1 MEVKNIK
8 ISELKEHPKNPRVH
22 PDSALSKLVRSIKE
36 FGWTNPVLASKD
48 GYILAGHARFKAA
61 KMAGMEEVP
70 VIFLDLEG
78 DKADAYLIAD
88 NKIQEETAWDEPLL
102 KELID
107 SLDKEMFDVSLTGF
121 DAAEIDEL
129 FGKSGDKEVKEDDFD
144 ADKAIDEISNPV
156 TRYGDIWLLGKHRL
170 MCGDSTLLQDV
181 LTLMDGKKANT
192 CVTDPPYNVDYTG
205 ATKDALKIKNDRLED
220 GKFYEFLLSAF
231 KNVFEVLD
239 NGGAFYV
246 FHADTE
252 GLNFRKAF
260 KDAGFHLANV
270 CIWVKQSMVLG
281 RSDYQW
287 QHEPVLYGWK
297 PTGSHKWYSD
307 RKQTTIWNFDRPA
320 RNADHPTMK
329 PVNLVAY
336 PIKNSSLSNCIVL
349 DPFGGSG
356 STLIASDQLGR
367 ICHTMELDERYCDV
381 IVKRYIE
388 NAGSDKDIFLFRNG
402 AKSPWSELARETEL
416 PGVVY
421 AVYRFFCRDWRVSP
435 WHGACRTWMN
445 AWGAL

>member
-1 MEVKNIK
+1 M
-8 ISELKEHPKNPRVH
+8 
-22 PDSALSKLVRSIKE
+22 
-36 FGWTNPVLASKD
+36 
-48 GYILAGHARFKAA
+48 
-61 KMAGMEEVP
+61 
-70 VIFLDLEG
+70 
-78 DKADAYLIAD
+78 
-88 NKIQEETAWDEPLL
+88 

-121 DAAEIDEL
+121 DAADIDEL
-129 FGKSGDKEVKEDDFD
+129 FGKGGDKEVKEDDFD
-144 ADKAIDEISNPV
+144 ADKAAEEISNPV
-156 TRYGDIWLLGKHRL
+156 TRNGDIWLLGKHRL
-170 MCGDSTLLQDV
+170 MCGDSTILQDV

-239 NGGAFYV
+239 NGGGIYV

-307 RKQTTIWNFDRPA
+307 RKQTTIWNFDRPSK
-320 RNADHPTMK
+320 NVEHPTMK

-356 STLIASDQLGR
+356 STLIASEQLGR
-367 ICHTMELDERYCDV
+367 ICNTMELDEKYCDV
-381 IVKRYIE
+381 IVKRFINQAE
-388 NAGSDKDIFLFRNG
+388 RTDDVFLLRNG
-402 AKSPWSELARETEL
+402 SKLSWDEVEKEKQTIKQ
-416 PGVVY
+416 
-421 AVYRFFCRDWRVSP
+421 
-435 WHGACRTWMN
+435 
-445 AWGAL
+445 

>member
-1 MEVKNIK
+1 MEIRKIETLKIK
-8 ISELKEHPKNPRVH
+8 PAEYNPRKDLK
-22 PDSALSKLVRSIKE
+22 PGDREYEQIKRSIKE
-36 FGWTNPVLASKD
+36 FGYLD
-48 GYILAGHARFKAA
+48 
-61 KMAGMEEVP
+61 P
-70 VIFLDLEG
+70 VIVNSDLTIVGGHQRWKVLKDLGYKEIDCVVVELDKTKE
-78 DKADAYLIAD
+78 KALNIAL
-88 NKIQEETAWDEPLL
+88 NKISGEWDIPLL

-121 DAAEIDEL
+121 DAADIDEL
-129 FGKSGDKEVKEDDFD
+129 FGKGGDKEVKEDDFD
-144 ADKAIDEISNPV
+144 ADKAAEEISNPV
-156 TRYGDIWLLGKHRL
+156 TRNGDIWLLGKHRL
-170 MCGDSTLLQDV
+170 MCGDSTILQDV

-239 NGGAFYV
+239 NGGGIYV

-307 RKQTTIWNFDRPA
+307 RKQTTIWNFDRPSK
-320 RNADHPTMK
+320 NVEHPTMK

-356 STLIASDQLGR
+356 STLIASEQLGR
-367 ICHTMELDERYCDV
+367 ICNTMELDEKYCDV
-381 IVKRYIE
+381 IVKRFINQAE
-388 NAGSDKDIFLFRNG
+388 RTDDVFLLRNG
-402 AKSPWSELARETEL
+402 SKLSWDEVEKEKQTIKQ
-416 PGVVY
+416 
-421 AVYRFFCRDWRVSP
+421 
-435 WHGACRTWMN
+435 
-445 AWGAL
+445 

>member
-1 MEVKNIK
+1 MEIRKIETLKIKPAKYNPRKDLKPGDREYEQIKRSIQEFGYVDPVIVNSDLTIVGGHQRWKVLKDLGYKEIDCVVVELDKTKEKALNIALNK
-8 ISELKEHPKNPRVH
+8 ISGE
-22 PDSALSKLVRSIKE
+22 
-36 FGWTNPVLASKD
+36 
-48 GYILAGHARFKAA
+48 
-61 KMAGMEEVP
+61 
-70 VIFLDLEG
+70 
-78 DKADAYLIAD
+78 
-88 NKIQEETAWDEPLL
+88 WDIPLL

-129 FGKSGDKEVKEDDFD
+129 FGKDGDKEVKEDDFD
-144 ADKAIDEISNPV
+144 ADKAAEEISNPV

-181 LTLMDGKKANT
+181 LTLMNGKKANT

-260 KDAGFHLANV
+260 KDAEFHLANV

-356 STLIASDQLGR
+356 STLIASEQLGR
-367 ICHTMELDERYCDV
+367 ICNTMELDEKYCDV
-381 IVKRYIE
+381 IVKRFINQAE
-388 NAGSDKDIFLFRNG
+388 RTDDVFLLRNG
-402 AKSPWSELARETEL
+402 SKLSWDEVEKEKQTIKQ
-416 PGVVY
+416 
-421 AVYRFFCRDWRVSP
+421 
-435 WHGACRTWMN
+435 
-445 AWGAL
+445 

>member
-1 MEVKNIK
+1 MEIRKIETLKIKPAKYNPRKDLNPGDREYEQIKRSIQEFGYVDPVIVNSDLTIVGGHQRWKVLKDLGYKEIDCVVVELDKTKEKALNIALNK
-8 ISELKEHPKNPRVH
+8 ISGE
-22 PDSALSKLVRSIKE
+22 
-36 FGWTNPVLASKD
+36 
-48 GYILAGHARFKAA
+48 
-61 KMAGMEEVP
+61 
-70 VIFLDLEG
+70 
-78 DKADAYLIAD
+78 
-88 NKIQEETAWDEPLL
+88 WDIPLL

-129 FGKSGDKEVKEDDFD
+129 FGKDGDKEAKEDDFD
-144 ADKAIDEISNPV
+144 ADKAVEEISNPV
-156 TRYGDIWLLGKHRL
+156 TRNGDIWLLGKHRL
-170 MCGDSTLLQDV
+170 MCGDSTILQDV
-181 LTLMDGKKANT
+181 FTLMDGKKANT

-307 RKQTTIWNFDRPA
+307 RKQTTIWNFDRPSK
-320 RNADHPTMK
+320 NADHPTMK

-356 STLIASDQLGR
+356 SGIIASEQLGR
-367 ICHTMELDERYCDV
+367 ICYTMELDEKYCDV
-381 IVKRYIE
+381 IVKRFI
-388 NAGSDKDIFLFRNG
+388 NQAGRNDDVFLLRNG
-402 AKSPWSELARETEL
+402 KKLAWDEVEKEKQTIEQ
-416 PGVVY
+416 
-421 AVYRFFCRDWRVSP
+421 
-435 WHGACRTWMN
+435 
-445 AWGAL
+445 